1 MNEKYGETERKG
13 DEELPPRELK
23 PLPDGLKYD
32 FLDNSNKYI
41 IIISI
46 DLRNKESN
54 WWRS

>member
-23 PLPDGLKYD
+23 PLPDGLKYE
-32 FLDNSNKYI
+32 FLGNSNKYI